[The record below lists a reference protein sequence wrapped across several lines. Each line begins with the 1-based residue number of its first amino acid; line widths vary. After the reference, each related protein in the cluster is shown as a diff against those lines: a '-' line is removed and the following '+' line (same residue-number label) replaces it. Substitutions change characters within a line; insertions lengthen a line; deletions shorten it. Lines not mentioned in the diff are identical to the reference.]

1 MNPFCKFLFPWCG
14 GREARPA
21 LRHYVPALALGA
33 CVLAAGC
40 HKAPPGKPIEVEPPV
55 HLVKPQR
62 RDLHYQVGQ
71 PGWVYAYEQTS
82 LYPKITGYVEKWYV
96 DIGAPLEKGQLM
108 ADLYVPE
115 LHARYREKKE
125 LVKRAKEQVQVDER
139 LVDVA
144 EGNVQVAAAD
154 IVQARAEVK
163 KYQADVER
171 WESEVQR
178 LSNLTQIVDKQVL
191 VESQKQLK
199 VYRASVTAAEAAVQ
213 SAQAREVARKADLEK
228 AKADVAAA
236 KVQVGVD
243 QAADEDLAALV
254 SYTHLH
260 APYDGVVILRNVN
273 EGDYVEPRYGDASVP
288 RAGYTTQIATQ
299 GVPLYVVARTD
310 IVRVYVDVPEMEA
323 NYVHGPTKEGPG
335 TKAHVRIQAVNDM
348 DVEAT
353 VKRTSWALDYRSR
366 TLRAEIDLPN
376 KDRRIRPGMYAYGE
390 VEIDCKDALTL
401 PADAVIE
408 IGNEQCCYLY
418 EDGKA
423 VRTPVQTGLNSRQYI
438 QVFKK
443 KVKDRWEAFTGNEE
457 VILGELAELRNGE
470 KVRVEHGKAKEGEG
484 AAEKGDKEKR

>member
-1 MNPFCKFLFPWCG
+1 MNPIRDPVFSF
-14 GREARPA
+14 RP
-21 LRHYVPALALGA
+21 RRWSSLALGI

-40 HKAPPGKPIEVEPPV
+40 HKAPPAGKGIEVEPAV
-55 HLVKPQR
+55 RLVEPQR
-62 RDLHYQVGQ
+62 RDLHDEVGQ
-71 PGWVYAYEQTS
+71 PGYVYAYEQTS

-96 DIGAPLEKGQLM
+96 DIGDPLKKGQLM

-125 LVKRAKEQVQVDER
+125 LVKLDEEQVRVAER
-139 LVDVA
+139 MVAAA

-154 IVQARAEVK
+154 IVQARADVR

-199 VYRASVTAAEAAVQ
+199 VARASRSAAEAAVQ
-213 SAQAREVARKADLEK
+213 SARAREVARKADLEK
-228 AKADVAAA
+228 ARADVAAA
-236 KVQVGVD
+236 KVQVGVAR
-243 QAADEDLAALV
+243 AAEEDLAALV

-260 APYDGVVILRNVN
+260 APYDGVVVLRNVN
-273 EGDYVEPRYGDASVP
+273 VGDYVEPRYGDASVP
-288 RAGYTTQIATQ
+288 RGGYSTQIRTE
-299 GVPLYVVARTD
+299 GIPLYVVARTD
-310 IVRVYVDVPEMEA
+310 TVRVYVDVPEMEA
-323 NYVHGPTKEGPG
+323 AYVHGPTKEGPG
-335 TKAHVRIQAVNDM
+335 TRARVRIQAVDDM

-353 VKRTSWALDYRSR
+353 VTRTSWALDYRSR

-376 KDRRIRPGMYAYGE
+376 KDGRIRPGMYAFGV
-390 VEIDCKDALTL
+390 VEINVPNAMTL
-401 PADAVIE
+401 PSDAVIE

-423 VRTPVQTGLNSRQYI
+423 VRTPVQTGLNTQEYI

-443 KVKDRWEAFTGNEE
+443 KVKDRWEPFTGNEE
-457 VILGELAELRNGE
+457 VIRGELAELRNGE
-470 KVRVEHGKAKEGEG
+470 KVRVEKKGMRDEG
-484 AAEKGDKEKR
+484 